1 MVTFNN
7 LLGIFARFHR
17 NQPIGCFLFNRS
29 NLLQNLNKS
38 YHKN

>member
-1 MVTFNN
+1 MAIFIN

-17 NQPIGCFLFNRS
+17 NQPGGCFLFNRS
-29 NLLQNLNKS
+29 NQLQNLNRS

>member
-1 MVTFNN
+1 MVIFNN

-17 NQPIGCFLFNRS
+17 NQPIGCFLFNQS